1 MNTHMRYILCL
12 LLTAITS
19 VYAANSSY
27 LDNPAPDLIYDNIHA
42 GVILQDIERISK
54 QMDPAGNG
62 IRFVAAEPSEYF
74 SWTNQPVS
82 LHLTGISLM
91 KSIQYLSEVCGLRAI
106 FGIQNV
112 FLCGSQLGGPPVV
125 HRAGIVG
132 RIVDAETRNPITNA
146 VFVSE
151 QHLTNAVAVL
161 PDGRFMGAVDYYI
174 NRPFCD
180 GVFIYRTEDDEYTIT
195 VSAPGHDT
203 QAVKVSG
210 GDREADDILI
220 EMKKCQQA
228 GAGYPPQGVGSP
240 DP

>member
-1 MNTHMRYILCL
+1 MRYILCL
-12 LLTAITS
+12 LLTSSTS

-27 LDNPAPDLIYDNIHA
+27 MDNPAPDLFYDNVPA
-42 GVILQDIERISK
+42 GDILQDIERISK

-62 IRFVAAEPSEYF
+62 IRFVAAEPNEYYN
-74 SWTNQPVS
+74 WTSSPVT
-82 LHLTGISLM
+82 LNLTNISSRQ
-91 KSIQYLSEVCGLRAI
+91 SIQYLSEVCGVIPI

-112 FLCGSQLGGPPVV
+112 FLCGSQLGGPPGV

-132 RIVDAETRNPITNA
+132 RLVDAETRDPITNA

-151 QHLTNAVAVL
+151 KHLTNAVAVL
-161 PDGRFMGAVDYYI
+161 PDGRFMGAIDYYI

-180 GVFIYRTEDDEYTIT
+180 GVFIYRTEDDEFTIT
-195 VSAPGHDT
+195 VSVPGYDT

-210 GDREADDILI
+210 GDREADEIMI